1 MEINLEACPLC
12 GNLHS
17 SLFLETRDYLAT
29 HKAFRLVRCNAC
41 SFVFTNPRPDPDSMG
56 QYYESNDYI
65 SHVQDNSSLTNI
77 VYYKARSL
85 MLRKKLSWLRSLQ
98 PKNSRLLDY
107 GCGTGSFLDFLIN
120 KNWDAW
126 GVEPNQSAR
135 KHAPEILNNRI
146 FSSFTEIPEMEFDI
160 ITLWH
165 VLEHLH
171 DIHGTIDDLL
181 KTLAQSGWLVMA
193 VPNMASYDAQYY
205 KSYWAGYDVPRHLS
219 HFTPETMNFL
229 AKYHRLQLVKTIP
242 LKLDAFYVSML
253 SEKYR
258 EGSRINGLYHAIKSN
273 LLAATNSSNYSS
285 LVYVLKR

>member
-1 MEINLEACPLC
+1 MEINLEVCPLC

-17 SLFLETRDYLAT
+17 SPFLETRDYLAT
-29 HKAFRLVRCNAC
+29 HESFRLVQCDACN
-41 SFVFTNPRPDPDSMG
+41 FVFTNPRPHPDTMG
-56 QYYESNDYI
+56 QYYESNEYI

-85 MLRKKLSWLRSLQ
+85 MLRKKLSWLKSLQ

-107 GCGTGSFLDFLIN
+107 GCGTGSFVDFLIS

-126 GVEPNQSAR
+126 GVEPNQTAR
-135 KHAPEILNNRI
+135 DHAPETLNNRI
-146 FSSFTEIPEMEFDI
+146 FSSLTEIPAIEFDI

-171 DIHGTIDDLL
+171 DFHGTIEDLL
-181 KTLAQSGWLVMA
+181 TTLNQSGWLILA
-193 VPNMASYDAQYY
+193 VPNISSYDAQYY

-242 LKLDAFYVSML
+242 LKLDAYYISML

-258 EGSRINGLYHAIKSN
+258 EGSRLNGLFRAFKSN
-273 LLAATNSSNYSS
+273 LLAATSPSNYSS